1 MIFYVTIIGK
11 TNVGKSTLFNKITK
25 THEALMHQDRNCTR
39 DRKYYTLKMKK
50 YVVKIVDTAGIE
62 DFKYQKNT
70 LQSEICE
77 QTNIAINQSNI
88 ILFVLDVQ
96 TGIFEIDIKVINE
109 IRKKEK
115 KIFIIVNKIET
126 IKKNHFILNEFYT
139 LGIKNITFISAKKNI
154 GIKTIIKKINMWISK
169 NNNLYQ
175 NIIKKQKHYKDYE
188 KIVLSIVG
196 KPNVGKSTLLNI
208 LVNEKRSI
216 IFNKP
221 GTTRDPIHHTI
232 KIFNKK
238 YKIIDTAGLKKKNND
253 SIFSLSIL
261 KTLETISK
269 SNIIIQVIDSKQSI
283 SKQDI
288 WILDTI
294 VRSGKPAIILL
305 NKSEELYQYQKNN
318 IKKILIYKYSKIKFF
333 PIKFIST
340 LYQQGTKKILNL
352 CNNIYYN
359 VQRVIKSNQ
368 LNKIMYNAI
377 NKNPPKLI
385 YGKKIK
391 LKYVH
396 IGGYYPPIIVIHGNY
411 LQYISKSY
419 KKYLNNY
426 FQNNLNIKGII
437 IKLIFKDQKI

>member
-25 THEALMHQDRNCTR
+25 THEALMHQDKNCTR
-39 DRKYYTLKMKK
+39 DRKYYTLKIKK
-50 YVVKIVDTAGIE
+50 YIIKIVDTAGIE
-62 DFKYQKNT
+62 DYKHKKNT
-70 LQSEICE
+70 LQSEICM

-88 ILFVLDVQ
+88 VLFVLDVQ
-96 TGIFEIDIKVINE
+96 TGILDIDIKIINK
-109 IRKKEK
+109 IRKKK
-115 KIFIIVNKIET
+115 KEIFIIVNKIET
-126 IKKNHFILNEFYT
+126 INKNHFILNEFYT

-154 GIKTIIKKINMWISK
+154 GIKTIIKKINIWILK
-169 NNNLYQ
+169 NKNLYKD
-175 NIIKKQKHYKDYE
+175 ITKKQENYKNYK

-216 IFNKP
+216 IFDTP
-221 GTTRDPIHHTI
+221 GTTRDSIHHTI
-232 KIFNKK
+232 KIFNQK
-238 YKIIDTAGLKKKNND
+238 YKIIDTAGLKKKNKD

-261 KTLETISK
+261 KTLEIISQ
-269 SNIIIQVIDSKQSI
+269 SDIIIQVIDSKQEI
-283 SKQDI
+283 SRQDI

-294 VRSGKPAIILL
+294 VNSGKPAIILL
-305 NKSEELYQYQKNN
+305 NKSEKLNQYQRKN
-318 IKKILIYKYSKIKFF
+318 IKKILINKYTKIKFF

-359 VQRVIKSNQ
+359 IQKVIKSNQ
-368 LNKIMYNAI
+368 LNKIMYHAI
-377 NKNPPKLI
+377 NKNPPKSI
-385 YGKKIK
+385 HGKTIK

-396 IGGYYPPIIVIHGNY
+396 IGGYYPPKIVIHGNY

-426 FQNNLNIKGII
+426 FQNNLNIQGII